1 MMSMYGTRCYI
12 FMKKKKSFRKNIQTN
27 KRVVEDTKKKKQ
39 QREKEKKRERE
50 RDSKWQK
57 KISCT
62 NLQNER
68 IHEYLN
74 KSKSYVFG
82 QKQMFASNFSKY
94 RYTYMRKN
102 KIFIRIVVI

>member
-27 KRVVEDTKKKKQ
+27 KRVVEDTKKKKTTERK
-39 QREKEKKRERE
+39 REKERE